1 MSKTAKKI
9 VCLGGGTGTSTT
21 LSGLKKYPIS
31 LSVIVSMFDSGGANK
46 VVRDE
51 FGLLPV
57 SDLRQCFVAL
67 AEEGN
72 GFNTLRDL
80 FMYRFHNGNGI
91 KGMTFGNL
99 FMVALSDILGSQRAA
114 IETTGKILKIKG
126 RVVPVSMSKADLVA
140 LYENGMEI
148 VGESLIDEPEH
159 DGRIKIK
166 KVYLKPEAKAYKDA
180 IKEIINADMVV
191 IGPGDLYTSL
201 IANFLAKGIPDA
213 IRKTKAKVVYVM
225 NLMTKYGQTCG
236 FKAADHIRVLEGY
249 LGRNIDYVLVNS
261 KALPRSAVIKYKKQ
275 SEEPVLDDLKNNYY
289 KVIRKDLLS
298 EKETKKVPGDILKR
312 SLIRHDSDK
321 LAKELIKICKL

>member
-1 MSKTAKKI
+1 MSKKAKKI
-9 VCLGGGTGTSTT
+9 VCLGGGTGTSTA

-72 GFNTLRDL
+72 GLNTLRDL

-114 IETTGKILKIKG
+114 IETTGKVLKIKG
-126 RVVPVSMSKADLVA
+126 RVVPVSMTKADLVA
-140 LYENGMEI
+140 VYENGMKI

-159 DGRIKIK
+159 NGKIRIKR
-166 KVYLKPEAKAYKDA
+166 VYLEPEAKAYKA
-180 IKEIINADMVV
+180 AVREIMNADLVV

-201 IANFLAKGIPDA
+201 IANILVEGIPDA
-213 IRKTKAKVVYVM
+213 IRKTKAKVVYIM
-225 NLMTKYGQTCG
+225 NLMTKYGQTYD
-236 FKAADHIRVLEGY
+236 FRASDHIEVLEKY
-249 LGRNIDYVLVNS
+249 LGRNIDFVLVNS
-261 KALPRSAVIKYKKQ
+261 KPLPRSSINKYKKKN
-275 SEEPVLDDLKNNYY
+275 EKPVLDDLENDYY
-289 KVIRKDLLS
+289 KVIRRDLLS
-298 EKETKKVPGDILKR
+298 EKETKKVPGDVLKR
-312 SLIRHDSDK
+312 SLIRHDSNK
-321 LAKELIKICKL
+321 LAQEIIKICKL